1 MSLGPLMLD
10 LRGTQL
16 EQDEREMLK
25 HPLVGGIILFSR
37 NYESPG
43 QLTEL
48 TNAIH
53 TLRDPP
59 LLTAVDHEGGRVQRF
74 LNGFTRLPASHLI
87 GEQYD
92 LDRTHGLALADKAG
106 WLMAI
111 ELRAVGVDFSFAPVL
126 DLYKGISQVIGDRSF
141 HRDPECVA
149 ELARYYMSGM
159 RRAGMVAVGKHFP
172 GHGAVKEDSHHV
184 IPVDYRRFEDIQM
197 DDLIAF
203 ERLIHAGITAIMPAH
218 VIYPVVDDKPAG
230 FSSIWLKEILR
241 RQLRFQGTIFSDDIS
256 MAGAEFAGNY
266 IDRTLS
272 ALNAGCD
279 MVLVCNNQQA
289 AIEILDNLIRD
300 HDPASQV
307 RLIRMHGRHKIDYS
321 QLHND
326 KKWQKTANEITVLET
341 RPELGLGD
349 DTI

>member
-1 MSLGPLMLD
+1 
-10 LRGTQL
+10 
-16 EQDEREMLK
+16 
-25 HPLVGGIILFSR
+25 
-37 NYESPG
+37 
-43 QLTEL
+43 
-48 TNAIH
+48 
-53 TLRDPP
+53 
-59 LLTAVDHEGGRVQRF
+59 
-74 LNGFTRLPASHLI
+74 
-87 GEQYD
+87 
-92 LDRTHGLALADKAG
+92 
-106 WLMAI
+106 MAI

-126 DLYKGISQVIGDRSF
+126 DIHKSVSSVIGDRSF

-149 ELARYYMSGM
+149 ELARHYMNGM
-159 RRAGMVAVGKHFP
+159 KRAGMVAVGKHFP

-203 ERLIHAGITAIMPAH
+203 ERLIHAGISAIMPAH

-241 RQLRFQGTIFSDDIS
+241 RQLQFQGTIFSDDIS

-289 AIEILDNLIRD
+289 AIEILDNLERD
-300 HDPASQV
+300 PDPASQV
-307 RLIRMHGRHKIDYS
+307 RLIRMHGRNGIEYS
-321 QLHND
+321 QLQND
-326 KKWQKTANEITVLET
+326 KKWQKIAEEITVLET

-349 DTI
+349 DAI